1 MGYIMPNRHERR
13 AAPVIH
19 RKKLFGGRFTAEEIH
34 AKHAFPP
41 GAKCSGCGG
50 PPMIRAMVMAPLDE
64 VKKRDPEFEVL
75 EQLATVSPEAA
86 QRWFK
91 MLVQIKGS
99 DGKPVPHI
107 RLITAYACQSCGPT
121 MEKTLAKG
129 PSWCIVEINRG
140 PGRDRV
146 ITSG

>member
-1 MGYIMPNRHERR
+1 MPILHGRR
-13 AAPVIH
+13 TFEGTTGMSP
-19 RKKLFGGRFTAEEIH
+19 EEYH
-34 AKHAFPP
+34 AKHAFPL

-50 PPMIRAMVMAPLDE
+50 PPQIRAIVMAPLDE
-64 VKKRDPEFEVL
+64 VKKRDPDFAQISE
-75 EQLATVSPEAA
+75 LATTNPEAA
-86 QRWFK
+86 KRFFE

-99 DGKPVPHI
+99 DGKPVPHV
-107 RLITAYACQSCGPT
+107 RLSTAYACKRCGPT

-140 PGRDRV
+140 PGPQKI